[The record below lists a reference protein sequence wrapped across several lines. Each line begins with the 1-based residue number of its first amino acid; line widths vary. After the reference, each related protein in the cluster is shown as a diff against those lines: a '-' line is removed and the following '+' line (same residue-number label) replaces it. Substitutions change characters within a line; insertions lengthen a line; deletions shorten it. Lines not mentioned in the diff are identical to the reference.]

1 MPGRHSSRERAERW
15 ARFNFASSPH
25 LLLLALPLPP
35 ATPPSSLNHLPS
47 LLFSLSFV
55 SRTYLSSSRS
65 EPEDSRVHSSFF
77 FFQQTPIE
85 RPPLASSRVDP
96 LPPFDPPPS
105 LVLLKHPLKALVAPP
120 PRRLNAH
127 DKLSVLGFLSIASTT
142 LVFARLSCCKLRR
155 ARPLCFCPSPF
166 LCFLLILLNLSRS
179 VARYLTADKFPVC
192 T

>member
-1 MPGRHSSRERAERW
+1 MGSIQFRVVTALVTFGPSPPTSYTSFLPQPLVFSPFLSLVRISDVPLLKSLRTGGLSR
-15 ARFNFASSPH
+15 
-25 LLLLALPLPP
+25 ALEFL
-35 ATPPSSLNHLPS
+35 
-47 LLFSLSFV
+47 
-55 SRTYLSSSRS
+55 
-65 EPEDSRVHSSFF
+65 

-166 LCFLLILLNLSRS
+166 LCFLLTLLNLSRS